1 MKQILLGTLIFVIT
15 MFVNCASTSKEKSNF
30 TFQKNTSY
38 RSDLKKVATA
48 YVIVNSTN
56 AAFDKKDAGIAT
68 LQSLVTSKIDEIYGA
83 GVAGGETLVALA
95 KKLKLSDNWNSV
107 ITDVSNLAKSNVE
120 ANLDL
125 TPESK
130 KTLDTMISKGNIDA
144 IAFPFVSEDTLALE
158 KGNSISL
165 GILVYDQKTT
175 SILYKAKHAEIK
187 LSDETIKLFVTSPNN
202 AKAKANA
209 ELLQAG
215 LLFGDNLQK
224 EIKSKPGTV
233 PTSGPQPN
241 SETVAAPSAT
251 EVKPDGEKPDEEKTK
266 FDKYAPPGIFGF
278 VALLWLILP

>member
-1 MKQILLGTLIFVIT
+1 MKQILFGTLIFVIT

-38 RSDLKKVATA
+38 RSDFKKVATA
-48 YVIVNSTN
+48 YVTVISTN

-68 LQSLVTSKIDEIYGA
+68 LQSLVTGKIDEIYGA

-107 ITDVSNLAKSNVE
+107 ITDVSNLAKSNIE
-120 ANLDL
+120 TNFDL

-130 KTLDTMISKGNIDA
+130 KTLDTMIAKGNIEA
-144 IAFPFVSEDTLALE
+144 IAFPFVSEGTQALE

-175 SILYKAKHAEIK
+175 SILFKANLAEIK

-215 LLFGDNLQK
+215 ILFGDNIQK
-224 EIKSKPGTV
+224 EIKSKPGDAQ
-233 PTSGPQPN
+233 TSTPQ
-241 SETVAAPSAT
+241 SDSGTVAATPTT
-251 EVKPDGEKPDEEKTK
+251 EVKPDTDKPEEEKTK
-266 FDKYAPPGIFGF
+266 FEKYAPPGIFGF